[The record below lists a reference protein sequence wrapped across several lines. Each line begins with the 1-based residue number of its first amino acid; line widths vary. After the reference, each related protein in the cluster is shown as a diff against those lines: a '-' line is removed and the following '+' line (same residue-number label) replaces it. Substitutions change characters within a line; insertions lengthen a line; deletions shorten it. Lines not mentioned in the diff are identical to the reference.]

1 VTPNDFR
8 RIALSMPDV
17 VEASHMGHPDFRM
30 GGKIIATLGYPD
42 ASWAMVKLTPEQ
54 QAKLVDANSEV
65 FTPVPGGWG
74 RSGSTRVLLSAADKS
89 TIKDALAIAWE
100 NVAAESSAKRHK
112 ARATRAA
119 GTAKRKS

>member
-17 VEASHMGHPDFRM
+17 VEGSHMGHRDFRA
-30 GGKIIATLGYPD
+30 GGRIFATLGYPD
-42 ASWAMVKLTPEQ
+42 ARLAMVKLTPEQ
-54 QAKLVDANSEV
+54 QAKLVETKPEV

-89 TIKDALAIAWE
+89 TRSIDIEGPPSQPNLG
-100 NVAAESSAKRHK
+100 NGYVLV
-112 ARATRAA
+112 
-119 GTAKRKS
+119 

>member
-1 VTPNDFR
+1 
-8 RIALSMPDV
+8 
-17 VEASHMGHPDFRM
+17 
-30 GGKIIATLGYPD
+30 
-42 ASWAMVKLTPEQ
+42 
-54 QAKLVDANSEV
+54 V

-74 RSGSTRVLLSAADKS
+74 RSGRTRVLLSAADKS